1 MRVLVAYTGRRPD
14 EEEKRGW
21 STLVVRHGAHA
32 RDEERRITRA
42 QRQRRFARCRLSLA
56 PSSPRMSSSDDV
68 GGDDTR
74 SRDPRCVV
82 LGWRAAA
89 RRDPRVQRRQGRRR
103 RVGGLARGAAAS
115 SSSAHLGRLNVRE
128 AREVLRLVLHG
139 LGLRVDGVLGALVL
153 VRLGNVPG
161 EREGRA
167 RAEEARATKSDDA
180 HACVRSASSS
190 ESGGRGLPPRP
201 AARHGEEPAT
211 RRRRVWRVGRR

>member
-1 MRVLVAYTGRRPD
+1 MLFGTALTRATRSAGSLACND
-14 EEEKRGW
+14 NAA
-21 STLVVRHGAHA
+21 SLVVVYRRRRRRHGCHHRTTLAA
-32 RDEERRITRA
+32 STRDRA
-42 QRQRRFARCRLSLA
+42 I
-56 PSSPRMSSSDDV
+56 
-68 GGDDTR
+68 
-74 SRDPRCVV
+74 
-82 LGWRAAA
+82 RAASSLGGG
-89 RRDPRVQRRQGRRR
+89 RPRAAIREFQRRQGRRR

-128 AREVLRLVLHG
+128 AREVLRLVLHS

-167 RAEEARATKSDDA
+167 RAEQARATKSDDA
-180 HACVRSASSS
+180 YACVRFASSS

-201 AARHGEEPAT
+201 AARHGEEPVT